1 MERIKDI
8 IPQVL
13 TDLSQR
19 KPLRQTQIQKI
30 WQHVVDSKIEKH
42 VALAGFDK
50 GVLLVLVDSPTR
62 LFQLNLQKKK
72 ILEAIKQQVPEIES
86 IHLKIGKIK

>member
-19 KPLRQTQIQKI
+19 KPLRQIQIQKI
-30 WQHVVDSKIEKH
+30 WQQTLDVKTQKH
-42 VALAGFDK
+42 VAIAGFDN

-72 ILEAIKQQVPEIES
+72 ILENIKHEVPEIES